1 MSGKDV
7 SQESIKVSAVPS
19 FNWASDTRNPHNW
32 SGAKKSFVFLTT
44 MLVVLNSN
52 MGSSLTGNAIQSI
65 TKEFGVESQ
74 LQKALPM
81 SIFLVGPIV
90 WAPLSEEFGRRVI
103 VITTF
108 PLFTIFTMACALAP
122 TWASFLVFRLF
133 TGIFGSAIVALGPGI
148 LADIYQDPKAR
159 GWGIAVFMG
168 VTGFGPM
175 LGPIVSGFTSP
186 ALGWRWSF
194 WVALIFA
201 GVTHIFVVCFPETY
215 GKTIAAKHASENL
228 MMPQP
233 TAINKQHRSWRRIIG
248 DVLLRPL
255 HLLVTEPI
263 VTACSMYLAL
273 CYSIFYMSFQ
283 VFPEV
288 FQHLYG
294 LSPGQCGLVQLTIGA
309 GCVLSL
315 PIYWVY
321 EQILRRVVQSSSGKL
336 KEEYYRLPLACL
348 GGPLFVVSLFWLGWS
363 SRLDVPFAV
372 PMIAGIPFGMGFMC
386 IFIAIL

>member
-1 MSGKDV
+1 M
-7 SQESIKVSAVPS
+7 PS
-19 FNWASDTRNPHNW
+19 PI
-32 SGAKKSFVFLTT
+32 
-44 MLVVLNSN
+44 VL
-52 MGSSLTGNAIQSI
+52 SSLTCPQ
-65 TKEFGVESQ
+65 
-74 LQKALPM
+74 
-81 SIFLVGPIV
+81 
-90 WAPLSEEFGRRVI
+90 
-103 VITTF
+103 
-108 PLFTIFTMACALAP
+108 
-122 TWASFLVFRLF
+122 
-133 TGIFGSAIVALGPGI
+133 
-148 LADIYQDPKAR
+148 
-159 GWGIAVFMG
+159 

-201 GVTHIFVVCFPETY
+201 GVTHIFVVWFPETY
-215 GKTIAAKHASENL
+215 GKTIAAKYTPENL
-228 MMPQP
+228 MISQP
-233 TAINKQHRSWRRIIG
+233 TSINKQHRSWRRIIS

-294 LSPGQCGLVQLTIGA
+294 LSPGQCGLVQLAIGA

-321 EQILRRVVQSSSGKL
+321 EQILRRVLRSSPGKL
-336 KEEYYRLPLACL
+336 KQEYYRLPLACL
-348 GGPLFVVSLFWLGWS
+348 GGPLFVISLFWLGWS